1 MKSNMKKFN
10 PKIDVTLTAEEHAI
24 EAAIERGEYTS
35 VPDLAEEKKRVA
47 EIARNTFAKN
57 KTITVRLSERNLVR
71 LKAAAAREGI
81 PYQTYVS
88 SLIQKHT

>member
-1 MKSNMKKFN
+1 MKDPFKNLVL
-10 PKIDVTLTAEEHAI
+10 DEEEQAI
-24 EAAIERGEYTS
+24 EDAIERGEYSS
-35 VPDLAEEKKRVA
+35 VKNFEEKKA
-47 EIARNTFAKN
+47 ELEAAAKFTLEKN
-57 KTITVRLSERNLVR
+57 KMITVRLSERNLIR